1 MLQYPYNQKQHLRKG
16 DYPMRYAESYTRFL
30 KYCETQLNQPFE
42 NLILEFQH
50 NKIEDEFL
58 KIYQFDQASSSEAYF
73 ERLEVET
80 YNIQG
85 KNKKENTG
93 EDTLWLRLCIMIEL
107 LMEILNCRYSKA
119 YSIIIQSET
128 YYWLVQEDFATMY
141 DSPQANLDDIGREL
155 RETGGCT
162 WF

>member
-1 MLQYPYNQKQHLRKG
+1 
-16 DYPMRYAESYTRFL
+16 MRYAESYTRFL